1 MGKVK
6 EWLMEK
12 EEKDL
17 YLYKEKDDLT
27 AVKLIDAIKDT
38 DVIKQFNKAYKEK
51 FGKPSIFDDGD
62 KK

>member
-6 EWLMEK
+6 QWLMEK
-12 EEKDL
+12 EEKDI
-17 YLYKEKDDLT
+17 YLYKKKDDLT
-27 AVKLIDAIKDT
+27 AVKLIDAIKNT
-38 DVIKQFNKAYKEK
+38 DVIKQFNKFYKEK

>member
-17 YLYKEKDDLT
+17 YLYKKKDDLT
-27 AVKLIDAIKDT
+27 AVKLIDAIKNT
-38 DVIKQFNKAYKEK
+38 DVIKQFNKSYKEK
-51 FGKPSIFDDGD
+51 FGKPSIFDDGG
-62 KK
+62 K

>member
-17 YLYKEKDDLT
+17 YLYKKKDDLT
-27 AVKLIDAIKDT
+27 AVKLIDAIKDS
-38 DVIKQFNKAYKEK
+38 DVIKQFNKSYKEK
-51 FGKPSIFDDGD
+51 FGKPSIFDDGG
-62 KK
+62 K

>member
-17 YLYKEKDDLT
+17 YLYKKKDDLT
-27 AVKLIDAIKDT
+27 AVKLIDAIKDS
-38 DVIKQFNKAYKEK
+38 DVIKQFNKSYKEK

-62 KK
+62 K

>member
-17 YLYKEKDDLT
+17 YLYKKKDDFM
-27 AVKLIDAIKDT
+27 AVKLIEAIKDS
-38 DVIKQFNKAYKEK
+38 DVIKQFNKSYKEK
-51 FGKPSIFDDGD
+51 FGKPSIFDDGG
-62 KK
+62 K